1 MSNFFLDSMIKF
13 NNQSNIW
20 DLSDSN
26 VSSIYIDE
34 NPEVQRSE
42 IQINLEQQM
51 QLNSEIIFSLE
62 KGKLI
67 FFL

>member
-1 MSNFFLDSMIKF
+1 MINF
-13 NNQSNIW
+13 NNMDSIW
-20 DLSDSN
+20 NLSDSN
-26 VSSIYIDE
+26 IPSMYIDG

-42 IQINLEQQM
+42 IQINVEQQM